1 MILILNVMVEV
12 TIGGDQS
19 VDRNGGTEGKHSTH
33 LNMDQSSGFEYPS
46 RSGFVEGGGVCV
58 CERNNTHC
66 VIFPSHALVC
76 LPVLYQL
83 KALLQA

>member
-33 LNMDQSSGFEYPS
+33 LNMDQSSGFEHPA
-46 RSGFVEGGGVCV
+46 VVLWKVVGGCV
-58 CERNNTHC
+58 WKE
-66 VIFPSHALVC
+66 
-76 LPVLYQL
+76 
-83 KALLQA
+83 